1 MPNEQGKRH
10 KKGWSSRR
18 SRRSQDGESS
28 TSAEDRPSPTTITR
42 SVPQRSS
49 RPPESPA
56 RLPQEQQTY
65 YVIDNLNKEKE
76 QTTTATNGFLR
87 SLREA
92 AVQQVIDS
100 DDSLT
105 MGSTVTTIEERVNE
119 NTHEQIQSSPHP
131 PKNQDGDPV
140 EKSPRSND
148 DDVPKKLMKDYDD
161 LAKKD
166 VGAGTDAAYLA
177 GGVHNNRT
185 PAPRRDVEQPSS
197 IGTTVLLPSEGSAVI
212 PSPPVL
218 SLQQRI
224 SSRPGAFAIIPPE
237 RPRLRDM
244 LFRRNAPTTPRQQS
258 PREMGGG
265 VTATSSLA
273 SVTVTTA
280 PRAPEEAPAANVE
293 QLVSATLVPPL
304 SMAASVE
311 FTVSTDDSELAYRA
325 EGLSFWTFVKRNK
338 RAQIEM
344 LFALI
349 IFAAIVVTVAIMGNN
364 GDSNSGVK
372 SIGLG
377 EQDFPTNALSN
388 IPTLSPPPR
397 PTPKPT
403 PNPTRKPTSKPSHGP
418 TPHPTP
424 KPSPY
429 PTRGPTR
436 EEEEEDDD
444 DDTIREDP
452 ECTDRRC

>member
-1 MPNEQGKRH
+1 
-10 KKGWSSRR
+10 
-18 SRRSQDGESS
+18 
-28 TSAEDRPSPTTITR
+28 
-42 SVPQRSS
+42 V
-49 RPPESPA
+49 
-56 RLPQEQQTY
+56 
-65 YVIDNLNKEKE
+65 
-76 QTTTATNGFLR
+76 TTTT
-87 SLREA
+87 
-92 AVQQVIDS
+92 D
-100 DDSLT
+100 
-105 MGSTVTTIEERVNE
+105 ERVNE
-119 NTHEQIQSSPHP
+119 NTQEQIQSSPHP
-131 PKNQDGDPV
+131 PNNQDGDPV
-140 EKSPRSND
+140 EKSPRSTDDDDD

-177 GGVHNNRT
+177 RGGHNNRT

-218 SLQQRI
+218 RLQQRI

-244 LFRRNAPTTPRQQS
+244 LFRRNAPTTPRQQL
-258 PREMGGG
+258 PRESGGC
-265 VTATSSLA
+265 VTTTSSLA

-280 PRAPEEAPAANVE
+280 RRDPEEAPAANVE

-372 SIGLG
+372 NIGLG

-429 PTRGPTR
+429 PTRGPHPTR
-436 EEEEEDDD
+436 GPTREEDDD